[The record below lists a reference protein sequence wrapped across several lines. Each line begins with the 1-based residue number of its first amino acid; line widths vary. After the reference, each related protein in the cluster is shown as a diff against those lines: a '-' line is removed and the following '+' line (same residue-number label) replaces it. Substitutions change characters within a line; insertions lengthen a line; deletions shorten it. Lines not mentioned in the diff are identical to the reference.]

1 MIPLI
6 HLFEQIQ
13 QLAWKFSPHH
23 RRIQAKRHLETILT
37 ANGINKKF
45 AAYLANQTYRKK

>member
-1 MIPLI
+1 MLR
-6 HLFEQIQ
+6 LIQ
-13 QLAWKFSPHH
+13 QIAWRLSPHH
-23 RRIQAKRHLETILT
+23 CRIRAKRHLESILT

>member
-1 MIPLI
+1 MYSLMHLI
-6 HLFEQIQ
+6 QLAK
-13 QLAWKFSPHH
+13 QLAWRLSPHH

-45 AAYLANQTYRKK
+45 AAYLANQTYRKN